1 MPEAVWCQIKESSAP
16 VELGFKHCICSARSG
31 KSSSILCLFHL
42 SSEVSRS
49 ATVRS
54 RADSLIGPIGFRILS
69 NEIQESFQ
77 ILAVCPFPIDF
88 PRFSFKRSRPWSIL
102 FYPWE
107 QLCEGAISR
116 KLLLWQYF
124 PMRIREKRLSGAVII
139 RQASFANRA

>member
-77 ILAVCPFPIDF
+77 ILVVCPFPIDF
-88 PRFSFKRSRPWSIL
+88 PRFSFKGLAHGVYSSIHGNSSARVL
-102 FYPWE
+102 S
-107 QLCEGAISR
+107 LGNSCCGNI
-116 KLLLWQYF
+116 F
-124 PMRIREKRLSGAVII
+124 P
-139 RQASFANRA
+139 